1 MIRVVPRWPAAFAEG
16 ATGDG
21 SALSGDLPGSDPS
34 PLSSDVQETTPSSP
48 LPAPLPEEARPADTK
63 VPNPYEESGVVTR
76 RRSPR
81 AKCRKNKEIPVLKL
95 PNNTTTPTIFNVGVA
110 RVYQKV
116 ADIAKEALGDLMTSK
131 EHAEGLKAAFQT
143 KLFEDKLGKAVSSAV
158 TYRTKQWKKTLITQV
173 RGEINTLLNETVK
186 TTHDKMVQ
194 VI

>member
-1 MIRVVPRWPAAFAEG
+1 MSRWPAAFADG
-16 ATGDG
+16 TSSATGDG
-21 SALSGDLPGSDPS
+21 SALGGDLPGSDSS
-34 PLSSDVQETTPSSP
+34 PLSSDVQETTATSP
-48 LPAPLPEEARPADTK
+48 LPAPLPEEARPGDSK
-63 VPNPYEESGVVTR
+63 VPNPSEESGVATR
-76 RRSPR
+76 RPSST
-81 AKCRKNKEIPVLKL
+81 AKRRKKETPVLEL
-95 PNNTTTPTIFNVGVA
+95 PNTTTTPTIFNVGVA